1 MTESAMTET
10 STTET
15 STPTP
20 TTTGNA
26 ATERPSDDVPRW
38 RAVALDTKERFR
50 ADHTSITAAG
60 VAFFGFLAMVP
71 TFAAVISVYGLVADP
86 DDVRTRMQEL
96 LSSAPPEMTE
106 LLTDQLTRLTETS
119 STSLG
124 LGLLVS
130 VAIAL
135 WSASSGMAHL
145 LEGIGIAYDRS
156 DDDSTPVQLRI
167 RALLVT
173 LSVVV
178 IAAVGVAALG
188 LAGSLDSSSAVVN
201 GLVRVVSLLVV
212 ALLFLVVISV
222 LYHDSAGGAA
232 RRWRW
237 ISPGAVLAL
246 VGWVLVT
253 AVFGLYVTN
262 FSSYDQTYGSLA
274 SIVILLL
281 WLYLSS
287 TVVLL
292 GALLNS
298 GIERH
303 DTASEHAGPPRPDLI
318 AAG

>member
-1 MTESAMTET
+1 MTEPAVTEPAMTARSAGEPAGSDR
-10 STTET
+10 ST
-15 STPTP
+15 
-20 TTTGNA
+20 A
-26 ATERPSDDVPRW
+26 DVPTW
-38 RAVALDTKERFR
+38 RAVAIDVKDRFR
-50 ADHTSITAAG
+50 TDHTSITAAG

-96 LSSAPPEMTE
+96 LSSAPSEMTE
-106 LLTDQLTRLTETS
+106 LLTDQLTRLTESS

-124 LGLLVS
+124 LGLLIS

-135 WSASSGMAHL
+135 WSASSGMSHL

-156 DDDSTPVQLRI
+156 DDDRTPVQLRI
-167 RALLVT
+167 TALLVT
-173 LSVVV
+173 LGVVV
-178 IAAVGVAALG
+178 IAVVGVAALG
-188 LAGSLDSSSAVVN
+188 LAGSLDSSNALVN
-201 GLVRVVSLLVV
+201 GLVRIVSLVVV
-212 ALLFLVVISV
+212 AALFLVVISV

-237 ISPGAVLAL
+237 ISPGAILAL

-253 AVFGLYVTN
+253 AVFGFYVTN

-281 WLYLSS
+281 WLYVSA

-292 GALLNS
+292 GALLDS

-303 DTASEHAGPPRPDLI
+303 ERASHRAGPPTPDLI
-318 AAG
+318 TGG